1 MPDATGMIPDVAA
14 EPIDLDDTSSP
25 DRIGLPAAAWALYD
39 FGYSLFAYV
48 VFARYLSDWLISD
61 LGHPDWVY
69 TSGQAVAALSLLLLM
84 PVFGV
89 VADVIGQHRPLL
101 ALFTIVAGGAAGVIG
116 VIDPDIGD
124 LGVLPLLAFGVVS
137 ATATALAF
145 AQFDPMLGAIAP
157 RRHWGVMSGVAVA
170 AGYLGIVTWLTVLG
184 SSIVG
189 EGDKQAAFVPASI
202 ILLVLSLPVLLIAR
216 EPSRTRDAMRGSP
229 RAIWRE
235 SRRRQEGAFARLR
248 SQRPIVRLLV
258 GRFLYADAIG
268 TVNVFAVVYMSR
280 LGGYSERDKDQVTLL
295 VVLFA
300 GIGALAAGAAARRW
314 GPRRTLLWI
323 VPTFAA
329 GIFGVALFGAPW
341 TVWLLA
347 PVLGV
352 SLGTVY
358 TVDRVFMLA
367 LTPPEL
373 RGELFGFFN
382 LIGRVAQALG
392 PFVLWGGVIFVLHD
406 LTGWLGDLDAS
417 RVSLGLIAI
426 AALVG
431 LFVIRPLDDGWGSDA
446 VSEPGASRR
455 APSPSPR

>member
-1 MPDATGMIPDVAA
+1 VTSDPIAMDDAA
-14 EPIDLDDTSSP
+14 SP
-25 DRIGLPAAAWALYD
+25 ERIGIPAAAWALYD

-61 LGHPDWVY
+61 LDHPDWVY
-69 TSGQAVAALSLLLLM
+69 TSGQAIAALSLLLLM
-84 PVFGV
+84 PVAGV
-89 VADVIGQHRPLL
+89 AADVLGQHRPLL
-101 ALFTIVAGGAAGVIG
+101 ALFTIVAGGAAGIIG
-116 VIDPDIGD
+116 IIDPDIGSV
-124 LGVLPLLAFGVVS
+124 GVLPLMVFGVIS
-137 ATATALAF
+137 AIATALAF
-145 AQFDPMLGAIAP
+145 AQFDPMLAAIAP
-157 RRHWGVMSGVAVA
+157 RRHWGIMSGVAVA
-170 AGYLGIVTWLTVLG
+170 AGYLGIVAWLTVLG
-184 SSIVG
+184 SRIVG
-189 EGDKQAAFVPASI
+189 EGDKQAAFVPAAL
-202 ILLVLSLPVLLIAR
+202 ILLVLSLPVLLLAH
-216 EPSRTRDAMRGSP
+216 EPRRTRDVMRGSP

-235 SRRRQEGAFARLR
+235 ARRRQQGAISRLR
-248 SQRPIVRLLV
+248 GQRPIVRLLA

-280 LGGYSERDKDQVTLL
+280 LGGFSERDKDQVTLL

-323 VPTFAA
+323 VPIFAV
-329 GIFGVALFGAPW
+329 GIFLVALFGEPW

-392 PFVLWGGVIFVLHD
+392 PFILWGGVIFVLHD

-417 RVSLGLIAI
+417 RVSLALIAI

-431 LFVIRPLDDGWGSDA
+431 LFVIRPLDDGWRA
-446 VSEPGASRR
+446 EPAAEATR
-455 APSPSPR
+455 PSG

>member
-1 MPDATGMIPDVAA
+1 MLCDDAAVTVD
-14 EPIDLDDTSSP
+14 PIEMDDTASP
-25 DRIGLPAAAWALYD
+25 RRLGFPAGAWAVYD

-84 PVFGV
+84 PLAGV
-89 VADVIGQHRPLL
+89 AADVVGQHRPLL
-101 ALFTIVAGGAAGVIG
+101 ALFTLIAGGSAAMVG
-116 VIDPDIGD
+116 VIDPDIGNV
-124 LGVLPLLAFGVVS
+124 GVLPLLLFGIVS
-137 ATATALAF
+137 AATTGLAF
-145 AQFDPMLGAIAP
+145 AQFDPMLAAVAP

-170 AGYLGIVTWLTVLG
+170 AGYLGIVVWLTVLG
-184 SSIVG
+184 SRIVG
-189 EGDKQAAFVPASI
+189 EGDKQQAFVPAAL
-202 ILLVLSLPVLLIAR
+202 ILLVMAAPLLLFTR
-216 EPSRTRDAMRGSP
+216 EPRRVHAEIPRGLRP
-229 RAIWRE
+229 VFRE
-235 SRRRQEGAFARLR
+235 ARRRQHGALTRLR
-248 SQRPIVRLLV
+248 AQRPIVRLLV

-268 TVNVFAVVYMSR
+268 TVNIFAVVYMSR
-280 LGGYSERDKDQVTLL
+280 LGAFNEADKDQVTLL

-300 GIGALAAGAAARRW
+300 GIGALVAGAAARRF
-314 GPRRTLLWI
+314 GPRLTLLWI
-323 VPTFAA
+323 VPLFAV
-329 GIFGVALFGAPW
+329 GIFLVALFGQPW

-367 LTPPEL
+367 LTPAPL

-406 LTGWLGDLDAS
+406 LTGWLSDLDAS
-417 RVSLGLIAI
+417 RVSLGLIAM
-426 AALVG
+426 AAMVG
-431 LFVIRPLDDGWGSDA
+431 LLVIRPLDDGWRS
-446 VSEPGASRR
+446 GASH
-455 APSPSPR
+455 APE